1 MTKMKILHINTFQ
14 GGGSGIAAM
23 RLHKALREHGYESR
37 FLFLDR
43 GTITDTEFQFAKR
56 RNWWIFILRVLKKLH
71 LPFTTE
77 QRNDYSIRK
86 YKYNIEMFS
95 FANTA
100 YTQLHEHPLVKESD
114 IIHLHWVSDFLD
126 FKSFFGNINKPV
138 IWTLHDMNVFL
149 GGFHYKDD
157 ATSYAALMKDLDE
170 KQKQIK
176 RAALQQVSPGKLSII
191 TPSSWLYHLS
201 KASKTLKKFPHYHI
215 PNGIDTNVFKATVRK
230 DDSNNGIEGKL
241 KVLFVAE
248 SLHNHRK
255 GFDIFLPLL
264 KEADMVSRFQFITIG
279 HVRNASRLPHVT
291 YYGIINNEERM
302 SELYNEADIFIL
314 PSREDNLPNSMVE
327 SLCCGTPVVG
337 FAVGGVR
344 ETIHEGENGYL
355 SEAITTEGL
364 KEALLTCAENIARLN
379 RTEIAEQAHKLYSS
393 EVQVKAVS
401 KIYLQSLAPEKVE
414 SFDTVS

>member
-1 MTKMKILHINTFQ
+1 MSKLKILHINTYQ

-23 RLHKALREHGYESR
+23 RLHKALRQHGYDSR
-37 FLFLDR
+37 FLFLDK
-43 GTITDTEFQFAKR
+43 GKITDTEFQYAKR

-71 LPFTTE
+71 LPFTIE

-86 YKYNIEMFS
+86 YKYEIEMFS

-100 YTQLHEHPLVKESD
+100 YKNLHNHPLVKESD

-126 FKSFFGNINKPV
+126 FKSFFENIKKPV

-149 GGFHYKDD
+149 GGFHYEDD
-157 ATSYAALMKDLDE
+157 QTNYAALMSELDE

-176 RAALQQVSPGKLSII
+176 KTALQQVSPDKLSII
-191 TPSSWLYHLS
+191 TPSMWLYNLS
-201 KASKTLKKFPHYHI
+201 KASQTLHKFPHYHI
-215 PNGIDTNVFKATVRK
+215 PNGIDTKVFKAIPREK
-230 DDSNNGIEGKL
+230 QEAGRKL
-241 KVLFVAE
+241 KILFVAE

-264 KEADMVSRFQFITIG
+264 QEDDMINRFQFITIG
-279 HVRNASRLPHVT
+279 HIRNASRLPHVT

-302 SELYNEADIFIL
+302 SELYNEADIFVL

-337 FAVGGVR
+337 FAIGGVR
-344 ETIHEGENGYL
+344 ETIADGENGYL
-355 SEAITTEGL
+355 SDSITTAGL
-364 KEALLTCAENIARLN
+364 KEALITCAENIERLN
-379 RTEIAEQAHKLYSS
+379 RTNIALQAQKLFSS
-393 EVQVKAVS
+393 EVQMKAVS
-401 KIYLQSLAPEKVE
+401 EVYLQSLTTEKAE
-414 SFDTVS
+414 MFDTV